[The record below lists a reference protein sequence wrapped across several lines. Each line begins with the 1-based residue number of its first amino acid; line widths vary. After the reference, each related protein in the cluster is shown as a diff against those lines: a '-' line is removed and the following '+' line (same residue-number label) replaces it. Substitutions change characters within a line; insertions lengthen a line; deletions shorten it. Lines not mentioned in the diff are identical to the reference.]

1 MSWFSTLDPQVIWL
15 VSAGLLFA
23 IEILTGTGWLL
34 CLSLGALTTSGLT
47 LIVPT
52 ALFWQWLL
60 FSAATILL
68 ASLRIIN
75 KMVYRTTPSDESL
88 NDRIALMKGMTLVL
102 DDGLINGTGQT
113 RIGDSVWF
121 VRADSDYPAGTK
133 VRVTGMEGVFLRV
146 TIAE

>member
-1 MSWFSTLDPQVIWL
+1 MSWFSILDPLGIWL
-15 VSAGLLFA
+15 VSAGLLFV

-34 CLSLGALTTSGLT
+34 CLSLAAFTTSGLT
-47 LIVPT
+47 LIAPT

-60 FSAATILL
+60 FSAVTILL
-68 ASLRIIN
+68 ASLRAIK
-75 KMVYRTTPSDESL
+75 KMVYRATPSDVSL
-88 NDRIALMKGMTLVL
+88 NDRIELMKGMTLVL
-102 DDGLINGTGQT
+102 NDGLINGTGQT

-146 TIAE
+146 TVAE